1 MGPRRDAYSK
11 DMHTAE
17 DCAAPSVT
25 RRRFHIGF
33 IYGLWSVIAA
43 ALGVPAALY
52 LLLPPKLRKMPNW
65 VTAGD
70 VSKLQTGDP
79 VEMIFRQNRVDGWK
93 ILSEKSTAWVV
104 KLSDSQVVAF
114 GPQCTHL
121 GCAYHW
127 DENRSQF
134 LCPCHNSIFAIDG
147 TVVSGPAPRPLDRY
161 DTKLEGGKLLLGP
174 LQESK
179 GQA

>member
-1 MGPRRDAYSK
+1 MHTVEDRDA
-11 DMHTAE
+11 
-17 DCAAPSVT
+17 PSGAT
-25 RRRFHIGF
+25 RRGFHIAL

-43 ALGVPAALY
+43 ALAIPSAIY
-52 LLLPPKLRKMPNW
+52 LLLPPKLRKPPDRVN
-65 VTAGD
+65 AGD
-70 VSKLQTGDP
+70 VSKLEPGVP
-79 VEMIFRQNRVDGWK
+79 VEMVFRQNRVDGWK

-104 KLSDSQVVAF
+104 KLPNSQVVAF

-127 DENRSQF
+127 DENRSKF

-147 TVVSGPAPRPLDRY
+147 AVVSGPAPRPLDRY
-161 DTKLEGGKLLLGP
+161 DAKVENGKLLLGA
-174 LQESK
+174 LHESE